1 MLDNEE
7 LNLSEKLFSRVRKV
21 QETSTISNSAESLDP
36 SQCEQVLTEGICSS
50 ACNSRRVAIG
60 ILKKT
65 CASRMPCRP

>member
-36 SQCEQVLTEGICSS
+36 SQCEQVLIEGICSS
-50 ACNSRRVAIG
+50 AW
-60 ILKKT
+60 
-65 CASRMPCRP
+65 